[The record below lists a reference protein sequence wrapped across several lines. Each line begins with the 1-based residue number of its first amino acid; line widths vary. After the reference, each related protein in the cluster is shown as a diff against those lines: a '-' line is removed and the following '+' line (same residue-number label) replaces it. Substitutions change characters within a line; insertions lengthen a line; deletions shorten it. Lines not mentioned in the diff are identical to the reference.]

1 MKNREKYTNTDEALK
16 VFNTQRKMV
25 ESVKGHAPTLTFEQ
39 WLDAETFEDVLK
51 DVMQISEEL
60 FNSSQTTEN
69 PICPICGG
77 KNTMVTPF
85 VFTSMHCDD
94 CGAVV
99 LFHEKGNPTHESK
112 EDFVRRLTNKGKL

>member
-1 MKNREKYTNTDEALK
+1 MKNKEKYTNTEEALK

-25 ESVKGHAPTLTFEQ
+25 ESVKDHAPTLTFEE

-51 DVMQISEEL
+51 DIMHMAEEL

-69 PICPICGG
+69 TICPICGG
-77 KNTMVTPF
+77 KNITVSSML
-85 VFTSMHCDD
+85 FTSLRCKD

-99 LFHEKGNPTHESK
+99 LFDEHGEPRKESK
-112 EDFVRRLTNKGKL
+112 DNFVRRLANKGKL